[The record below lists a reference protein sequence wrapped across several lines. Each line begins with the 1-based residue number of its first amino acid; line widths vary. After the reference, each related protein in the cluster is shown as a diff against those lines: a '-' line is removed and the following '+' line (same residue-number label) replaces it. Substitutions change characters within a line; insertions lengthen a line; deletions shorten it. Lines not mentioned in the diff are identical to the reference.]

1 VSILTFHPSLDA
13 GEPPTD
19 EVRQCEPQRCRQ
31 PGWEGES
38 PRGTRLCRAGYRRHQ
53 QQPPSVGP
61 MPRMLN
67 PNTPSR

>member
-1 VSILTFHPSLDA
+1 MTKFGSV
-13 GEPPTD
+13 
-19 EVRQCEPQRCRQ
+19 PQRCRQ
-31 PGWEGES
+31 PRWEGES

-53 QQPPSVGP
+53 QQPASVGP